1 MTMNMSTVEMGRDD
15 LQRAEA
21 LLEAG
26 KLDEAIALLEA
37 LGERG
42 AGASCLLGA
51 AYFRQEDYGKAA
63 AAFERALS
71 DQVPPESGSRL
82 ADTSIERLLQ
92 LARANERCDVRRR
105 VPEPVY
111 FDRRNVPSHPQPVD
125 SNAGQGLSEY
135 PKTLRSRAAH
145 LLGTIAGKK
154 FGEVLGVLTQVLG
167 REAASGSP
175 WTTWYEQNP
184 VRATV
189 MLARRRWRLN
199 REQLF
204 GAYPPNVKTG
214 FFSGPSSAPEAA
226 LSARTA
232 DGGWNDLSDPMAGA
246 AKTRFG
252 FNTDPT
258 RTEAET
264 GDRLLTPNPRQVS
277 RVLLT
282 RKSGFKE
289 IPFLNLTAA
298 AWIQFMNH
306 DWVSY
311 GDPADAPPYRIPLA
325 EDDPV
330 RRVLKQTHMLVRP
343 TQTDPTRRVGEKAPT
358 HINEVTSW
366 WDGSQI
372 YGSDGPTLDSLR
384 SHQGGK
390 LELDPATGNLP
401 VLADGV
407 EKTGFRRNW
416 WLGLSLLHLLFVKE
430 HNAICDLLA
439 VRYPHFDDQR
449 LFDIARLVNA
459 AVMAKIHTVEWTPA
473 VLPNG
478 TLNTAMN
485 ANWYGVLTNLF
496 QAKQTRR
503 TLAEI
508 NVADPVGG
516 GLVGNATD
524 NHGVP
529 YSLTREF
536 LAVYRLHSL
545 LPDQVSLY
553 PVNGSGKAEKTWS
566 LPELRQAG
574 SHQITSAIPIADLLH
589 SFGRQNA
596 GQLVLNNFPETLQNL
611 SIPGAGFYDLG
622 AVDVLRDRERGVPR
636 YNAFRRLM
644 GLKPLTGFEQLT
656 DDAEALVALR
666 QVYAS
671 IEDVDLLI
679 GNLAETHRP
688 TGFGFG
694 ETLFEIF
701 ILNASRRLQADRF
714 FTESYREDVYT
725 PEGLA
730 WVDEASL
737 KTVLLRHYP
746 ELRSTGLAN
755 VENAFEPWDVGVL
768 APERH
773 PLRAH
778 DHDLR
783 EADEKARFQA
793 TVEPPPRAGH

>member
-1 MTMNMSTVEMGRDD
+1 MTMNVSRVEVGQNN
-15 LQRAEA
+15 LERAQS

-26 KLDEAIALLEA
+26 KLEEAILLLESLGDRGSVA
-37 LGERG
+37 LG
-42 AGASCLLGA
+42 LLGA
-51 AYFRQEDYGKAA
+51 AYFRQEQYGKAA
-63 AAFERALS
+63 GALERALLDRPS
-71 DQVPPESGSRL
+71 DKSLMQ
-82 ADTSIERLLQ
+82 LLE
-92 LARANERCDVRRR
+92 LARANELADVRRR
-105 VPEPVY
+105 VPEPLQ
-111 FDRRNVPSHPQPVD
+111 FHRQNVPQTPGAVPEK
-125 SNAGQGLSEY
+125 AGQGLAEY
-135 PKTLRSRAAH
+135 PKTLLSRAA
-145 LLGTIAGKK
+145 LVVGTVAGKK
-154 FGEVLGVLTQVLG
+154 LGEALGVLTQVFG
-167 REAASGSP
+167 REPPSGAR
-175 WTTWYEQNP
+175 WTTWYEHSP
-184 VRATV
+184 LRATL

-204 GAYPPNVKTG
+204 SAYPSNVKTA
-214 FFSGPSSAPEAA
+214 FYSGPTNPPDGAHA
-226 LSARTA
+226 ARTA
-232 DGGWNDLSDPMAGA
+232 DGTWNDLGDPMAGA
-246 AKTRFG
+246 ARTRFG

-258 RTEAET
+258 QTEAET
-264 GDRLLTPNPRQVS
+264 GARLMTPNPREVS
-277 RVLLT
+277 RALLT
-282 RKSGFKE
+282 RKNGFKE

-298 AWIQFMNH
+298 TWIQFMNH

-330 RRVLKQTHMLVRP
+330 RRSLKQTHMLVRP
-343 TQTDPTRRVGEKAPT
+343 TQTDPTRRAGEKAPT

-372 YGSDGPTLDSLR
+372 YGSDAATLDSLR
-384 SHQGGK
+384 THQGGK
-390 LELDPATGNLP
+390 LELDPVTGNLP

-416 WLGLSLLHLLFVKE
+416 WLGLSMLHLLFVKE
-430 HNAICDLLA
+430 HNAICDLLS

-449 LFDIARLVNA
+449 CFDIARLVNA

-478 TLNTAMN
+478 TLNLAMN
-485 ANWYGVLTNLF
+485 ANWYGALTNLF
-496 QAKQTRR
+496 RAKTTRR

-508 NVADPVGG
+508 NVADPVAG

-536 LAVYRLHSL
+536 LSVYRLHSL
-545 LPDQVSLY
+545 LPDRVSLY
-553 PVNGSGKAEKTWS
+553 RVNGKGIAERTWT

-574 SHQITSAIPIADLLH
+574 AHKVTNAVAMADLFH

-596 GQLVLNNFPETLQNL
+596 GQLVLNNYPESLQNL

-636 YNAFRRLM
+636 YNHFRRLM
-644 GLKPLTGFEQLT
+644 GLRPLSCFEQLT
-656 DDAEALVALR
+656 DDPDALSSLK
-666 QVYAS
+666 QVYES
-671 IEDVDLLI
+671 IDDVDLLI
-679 GNLAETHRP
+679 GNLAESQRP

-730 WVDEASL
+730 WIDEASL

-755 VENAFEPWDVGVL
+755 VENAFEPWDEGAL
-768 APERH
+768 EPARH
-773 PLRAH
+773 PLRAF
-778 DHDLR
+778 DKELSLT
-783 EADEKARFQA
+783 DEKARFFA
-793 TVEPPPRAGH
+793 GAEPPARSN